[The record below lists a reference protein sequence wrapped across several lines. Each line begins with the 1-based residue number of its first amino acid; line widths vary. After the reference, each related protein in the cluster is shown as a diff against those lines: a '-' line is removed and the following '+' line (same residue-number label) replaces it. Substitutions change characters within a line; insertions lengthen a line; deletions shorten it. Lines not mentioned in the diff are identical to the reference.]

1 MRIHTSPDCHAGN
14 REPQVSP
21 TVLLLR
27 DDSVFILRLVGRAA
41 PAFSRHVAAHYKT
54 ALAFSDTL
62 SQRLGLFFVEKLDA
76 GHLLAEGSF
85 MNKTFNLIIMVL
97 MFALAAR
104 QVYVI
109 SQVGANSTNVIFL
122 LLFLAF
128 AVRRLLIHNKL
139 SK

>member
-1 MRIHTSPDCHAGN
+1 VTAVSLRRTRHT
-14 REPQVSP
+14 
-21 TVLLLR
+21 
-27 DDSVFILRLVGRAA
+27 
-41 PAFSRHVAAHYKT
+41 
-54 ALAFSDTL
+54 LAFSDTL
-62 SQRLGLFFVEKLDA
+62 SQRLGLDSPEKRSAD
-76 GHLLAEGSF
+76 HLLAQGSF

-109 SQVGANSTNVIFL
+109 SQVGANATNVILL

>member
-1 MRIHTSPDCHAGN
+1 
-14 REPQVSP
+14 
-21 TVLLLR
+21 
-27 DDSVFILRLVGRAA
+27 
-41 PAFSRHVAAHYKT
+41 
-54 ALAFSDTL
+54 
-62 SQRLGLFFVEKLDA
+62 
-76 GHLLAEGSF
+76 

-104 QVYVI
+104 QVYLI
-109 SQVGANSTNVIFL
+109 SQSGATATNVIFL

>member
-1 MRIHTSPDCHAGN
+1 MLAIASC
-14 REPQVSP
+14 
-21 TVLLLR
+21 
-27 DDSVFILRLVGRAA
+27 RLVPRCCSSVTIQFLFCDLLARGSPLVTAVYLGRA
-41 PAFSRHVAAHYKT
+41 RHT
-54 ALAFSDTL
+54 LAFSDTL
-62 SQRLGLFFVEKLDA
+62 SQRLGLVSCEKLSA

-109 SQVGANSTNVIFL
+109 SQVGANATNVIFL

>member
-1 MRIHTSPDCHAGN
+1 
-14 REPQVSP
+14 
-21 TVLLLR
+21 
-27 DDSVFILRLVGRAA
+27 
-41 PAFSRHVAAHYKT
+41 
-54 ALAFSDTL
+54 
-62 SQRLGLFFVEKLDA
+62 
-76 GHLLAEGSF
+76 

-104 QVYVI
+104 QVYLI
-109 SQVGANSTNVIFL
+109 SQFGATAANVIFL